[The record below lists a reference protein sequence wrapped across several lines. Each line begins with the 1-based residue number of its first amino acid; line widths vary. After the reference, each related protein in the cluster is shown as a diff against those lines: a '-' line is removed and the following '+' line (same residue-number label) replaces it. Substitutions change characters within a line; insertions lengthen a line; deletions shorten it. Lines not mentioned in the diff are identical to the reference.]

1 MSSPLMLSVVARL
14 ILPLALLVS
23 VFIFLRGHN
32 APGGGFIAGLVT
44 AIALILQYVAFGA
57 GWTQRRV
64 RADFHPVVALG
75 VLIAGLTG
83 VASWFFGRPF
93 LTSWHDHVHLPLI
106 GDIEIASAIAFDFGV
121 YLVVVGAALL
131 VMANLSKVDKR
142 EHLLAQERERERQ
155 LSLEMQQVEEV

>member
-1 MSSPLMLSVVARL
+1 MPSL
-14 ILPLALLVS
+14 ILKTATRLLVGLILTFS
-23 VFIFLRGHN
+23 IYLLLRGHN

-57 GWTQRRV
+57 GWTQRRI

-83 VASWFFGRPF
+83 IGSWFFGRPF

-106 GDIEIASAIAFDFGV
+106 GDMEIASAIAFDFGV

-142 EHLLAQERERERQ
+142 EHLLAQERERERK
-155 LSLEMQQVEEV
+155 LSLEMPRVEEV